1 MHRLFLSATPAL
13 LLVAGLV
20 VLSSGPGAP
29 WKASLF
35 SGPEGSGPP
44 DPSWAAQLDEV
55 VLRPG
60 NVIVLAR
67 WRCSYLQ
74 LARANEL
81 ALSVIEDPMVRMVDQ
96 GRILGWGQFN
106 GDIRDEFNY
115 ITFYVAPSMAD
126 YRRALG
132 AVMDNIAGARAE
144 EMREFYRLCD
154 RTEEVS
160 LTVVTARR

>member
-1 MHRLFLSATPAL
+1 VHRLFLSATPAL
-13 LLVAGLV
+13 LLVAGLAA
-20 VLSSGPGAP
+20 LASGPGAP
-29 WKASLF
+29 GKASP
-35 SGPEGSGPP
+35 SSEPEGSGAPA
-44 DPSWAAQLDEV
+44 PSWAAQLDEV

-81 ALSVIEDPMVRMVDQ
+81 ALSVIEAPMIRMVDE
-96 GRILGWGQFN
+96 GRILGWGQLN

-115 ITFYVAPSMAD
+115 ITFYVAPSLDD

-132 AVMDNIAGARAE
+132 AVMDYIAGPRAE